1 MPLSLP
7 GRNAAV
13 CVAAF
18 AALLGPFGVVAANA
32 QEPTGLVVG
41 VTLEPPHLDPTSGA
55 AAAIDEVVFLNVF
68 EGLTRITEDGS
79 IVPALAEDWTVSDDG
94 LEYTFRLRQDVTF
107 HDGTTFDSDDVR
119 YTFERAMAEGSVNA
133 QPGYFAA
140 IDTIETPS
148 PDSVVLRL
156 SRPDGPLLF
165 HLGNGDMAIVAPES
179 AETNQTNP
187 VGTGPFRFVDRVEG
201 DRITLARYPEYWDA
215 SVTDVETLTFRVI
228 TDPAA
233 QVAGLLSGD
242 VDLFPNLAAPEAL
255 QRLEEDERFEV
266 VIGTTEGETLLA
278 LNLRRPPFDD
288 IRVRQAIVH
297 ALDRRAIIDGAMFGY
312 GVPIGSHFAPHHPA
326 YIDLNDLYPYDP
338 ERARALLVEAGLAE
352 GFSANLVLPP
362 PSYARRSGEIVQA
375 QLAQVGITVELEP
388 VEWAQW
394 LEQAFRGFDYD
405 MTIVS
410 HTEPLDIDIFARGST
425 EYYFGYDNP
434 TFNAIIA
441 DLSETVDPQSRAS
454 LYGAAQEIL
463 AQDVAA
469 VWLFQLAKAGV
480 RRADLTGVW
489 ENAPIQVNDMTR
501 VRLAQ

>member
-1 MPLSLP
+1 MPLNLC
-7 GRNAAV
+7 GRGIVVCAA
-13 CVAAF
+13 AL
-18 AALLGPFGVVAANA
+18 AALLGPLAAASGGAEERTGVVI
-32 QEPTGLVVG
+32 G
-41 VTLEPPHLDPTSGA
+41 VTLEPPHLDPTTGA

-79 IVPALAEDWTVSDDG
+79 IAPALAEDWTVSDDG
-94 LEYTFRLRQDVTF
+94 LEYTFRLRQGVTF
-107 HDGTTFDSDDVR
+107 HDGTTFDSSDVR
-119 YTFERAMAEGSVNA
+119 FSFERAVADGSVNA

-140 IDTIETPS
+140 IESIETPTD
-148 PDSVVLRL
+148 DSVILRL

-165 HLGNGDMAIVAPES
+165 HMGNGDMAIVAPES
-179 AETNQTNP
+179 ADTNRTQP

-215 SVTDVETLTFRVI
+215 SATDLQTLIFRVM

-233 QVAGLLSGD
+233 QVAGLLSGE

-255 QRLEEDERFEV
+255 QRLEADEGFEV

-297 ALDRRAIIDGAMFGY
+297 ALDRRAIIDGAMFGL

-326 YIDLNDLYPYDP
+326 YIDLTGLYPYDP
-338 ERARALLVEAGLAE
+338 ERARALLVEAGLPE
-352 GFSANLVLPP
+352 GFRATLMLPP

-375 QLAQVGITVELEP
+375 QLAQVGITVDLEP

-410 HTEPLDIDIFARGST
+410 HTEPLDIDIFSRGSSD
-425 EYYFGYDNP
+425 YYFGYDNP
-434 TFNAIIA
+434 TFNSIIA

-469 VWLFQLAKAGV
+469 VWLFQLPKAGV
-480 RRADLTGVW
+480 RRTDLIGVW

-501 VRLAQ
+501 ARWQ

>member
-1 MPLSLP
+1 M
-7 GRNAAV
+7 
-13 CVAAF
+13 
-18 AALLGPFGVVAANA
+18 
-32 QEPTGLVVG
+32 
-41 VTLEPPHLDPTSGA
+41 
-55 AAAIDEVVFLNVF
+55 
-68 EGLTRITEDGS
+68 
-79 IVPALAEDWTVSDDG
+79 
-94 LEYTFRLRQDVTF
+94 
-107 HDGTTFDSDDVR
+107 
-119 YTFERAMAEGSVNA
+119 
-133 QPGYFAA
+133 
-140 IDTIETPS
+140 
-148 PDSVVLRL
+148 
-156 SRPDGPLLF
+156 
-165 HLGNGDMAIVAPES
+165 
-179 AETNQTNP
+179 
-187 VGTGPFRFVDRVEG
+187 
-201 DRITLARYPEYWDA
+201 
-215 SVTDVETLTFRVI
+215 
-228 TDPAA
+228 
-233 QVAGLLSGD
+233 
-242 VDLFPNLAAPEAL
+242 
-255 QRLEEDERFEV
+255 QRLEEDERFDV

-326 YIDLNDLYPYDP
+326 YIDLTGLYPYDP
-338 ERARALLVEAGLAE
+338 ERARALLVEAGLPE

-375 QLAQVGITVELEP
+375 QLAQVGITVDLEP

-501 VRLAQ
+501 VRSAQ

>member
-13 CVAAF
+13 CVVAL
-18 AALLGPFGVVAANA
+18 AALLGPFGAVAASA
-32 QEPTGLVVG
+32 QEQTGLVVG

-140 IDTIETPS
+140 IESIETPL
-148 PDSVVLRL
+148 PDSVILRL

-215 SVTDVETLTFRVI
+215 SATDVETLTFRVM

-242 VDLFPNLAAPEAL
+242 VDLFPNLAAP
-255 QRLEEDERFEV
+255 RHCS
-266 VIGTTEGETLLA
+266 GW
-278 LNLRRPPFDD
+278 RRT
-288 IRVRQAIVH
+288 
-297 ALDRRAIIDGAMFGY
+297 
-312 GVPIGSHFAPHHPA
+312 
-326 YIDLNDLYPYDP
+326 
-338 ERARALLVEAGLAE
+338 
-352 GFSANLVLPP
+352 SA
-362 PSYARRSGEIVQA
+362 
-375 QLAQVGITVELEP
+375 
-388 VEWAQW
+388 
-394 LEQAFRGFDYD
+394 
-405 MTIVS
+405 
-410 HTEPLDIDIFARGST
+410 ST
-425 EYYFGYDNP
+425 
-434 TFNAIIA
+434 
-441 DLSETVDPQSRAS
+441 
-454 LYGAAQEIL
+454 
-463 AQDVAA
+463 
-469 VWLFQLAKAGV
+469 W
-480 RRADLTGVW
+480 
-489 ENAPIQVNDMTR
+489 
-501 VRLAQ
+501 